1 MLSEADSDQKIEKT
15 STKLRSERFKANGTN
30 PLRED
35 LPSAVENRHRQAVPE
50 LASSENQLLAKPLK
64 PTNRHP
70 FKES

>member
-35 LPSAVENRHRQAVPE
+35 LPSALRNTDSRPVSRFV
-50 LASSENQLLAKPLK
+50 SSEKLLLTKPLK

-70 FKES
+70 VKES